1 MLDRNMQSTPLQI
14 VNPVLEKA
22 SRAELL
28 ALQERRLI
36 AQIRRVYER
45 VPFYRRRLPAAAAN
59 LSSLQEFQDVIPFLT
74 KSDLIDPDDSFM
86 QDRVASPGSPVYA
99 LHMTSGTTGLGQEV
113 HPLTRLDV
121 EAMGSS
127 WVYQASW
134 AGLKLGDPIFFTFP
148 VGMQTG
154 GLSSFMLTERMA
166 SLAFQMGPYATEKKI
181 DYLLRFKPAGLVI
194 SPAFLTRFQALLEQ
208 RGIDPRRDLPGLKA
222 IFIAGESYTV
232 DWAVRAEEFWGAKIS
247 EWYGCMQGGLNL
259 CFSCEQ
265 GVLRNGG
272 RGLLHTMEHRVLC
285 EILHPDTNEP
295 VEPGEEGEM
304 VITPLFREAFP
315 VVRFRTGDR
324 VRLSADPCTCGR
336 PFVCIEAGT
345 VARFDDMMKVRGQNL
360 WPDAVDRLVFSMDE
374 IEEYAGTVYL
384 DDGGREI
391 VEIGIEFKPNADLSA
406 EARRSKVD
414 ELTRQIQ
421 HKLNVRMDIHEAEY
435 MSLPRYEF
443 KVRRWTDQRRE
454 GRNVVRYTRN

>member
-1 MLDRNMQSTPLQI
+1 MNATPLRI
-14 VNPVLEKA
+14 VNPTLE
-22 SRAELL
+22 RAERSELL
-28 ALQERRLI
+28 ALQEKRLV

-45 VPFYRRRLPAAAAN
+45 VPFYRRRWPAEAGR
-59 LSSLQEFQDVIPFLT
+59 LTSLARFREIIPFQT
-74 KSDLIDPDDSFM
+74 KLDLLDPEDSFM
-86 QDRVASPGSPVYA
+86 QERVARPGSPLYA

-134 AGLKLGDPIFFTFP
+134 AGMNLGDSIFFTFP

-181 DYLLRFKPAGLVI
+181 EYLLRFKPAGLVI

-208 RGIDPRRDLPGLKA
+208 RGVDPRRELPGMKA
-222 IFIAGESYTV
+222 IFIAGESYTI
-232 DWAVRAEEFWGAKIS
+232 DWAQRAQEFWGAGIS

-272 RGLLHTMEHRVLC
+272 RACLHTMEHRVLC
-285 EILHPDTNEP
+285 EVLRPETDEP

-324 VRLSADPCTCGR
+324 VRLSPEPCSCGR
-336 PFVCIEAGT
+336 PFASIEAGT
-345 VARFDDMMKVRGQNL
+345 VARYDDMMKVRGQNL
-360 WPDAVDRLVFSMDE
+360 WPDAVDRMVFSSDE
-374 IEEYAGTVYL
+374 IEEYAGTVFL
-384 DDGGREI
+384 DEGGREI
-391 VEIGIEFKPNADLSA
+391 VEVAVEFKPTAGLS
-406 EARRSKVD
+406 EEERARRIE

-421 HKLNVRMDIHEAEY
+421 HKLNVRMDIREVAY
-435 MSLPRYEF
+435 LTLPRYEF
-443 KVRRWTDQRRE
+443 KVRRWTDQRRS
-454 GRNVVRYTRN
+454 GRDVVRYTRN